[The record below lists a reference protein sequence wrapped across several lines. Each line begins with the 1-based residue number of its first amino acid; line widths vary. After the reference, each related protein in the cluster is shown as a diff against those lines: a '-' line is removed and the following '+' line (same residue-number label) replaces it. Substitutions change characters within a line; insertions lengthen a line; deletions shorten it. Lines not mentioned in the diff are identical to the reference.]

1 MQARKKVKALKKL
14 KDCQKWKHVRHLVT
28 VLTKR
33 NEDI

>member
-1 MQARKKVKALKKL
+1 MQARKKVKGLRKL
-14 KDCQKWKHVRHLVT
+14 KDCQKWKHVRRLAT